1 MQSRSNSNSG
11 VLQADRFN
19 TGTLLP
25 RRQADYWQD
34 LVRSLHFNHSFV
46 PRTRE
51 IYVADM
57 DRYATDDLQLVRYS
71 CAPGDYARNK
81 TDARRDGVDVFE
93 LLTPLSGEA
102 ITEHGRS
109 LTKCVPGTFTLFD
122 ASLPFRVRYTGE
134 FSGILF
140 KIPRE
145 QLARRLPD
153 TQNACGIALPVSTGL
168 SAMMVDYCN
177 SFAQRCRT
185 MTWLD
190 FTRASTTLIDLVAFS
205 VDGLVDLQS
214 AETFTRAA
222 ILRRLK
228 RYIEENVS
236 NSGLSTPLLARH
248 FRISERYIQALFN
261 EAGTT
266 VRDYIRNARLDLSY
280 RRLEAN
286 LGYQTVTEIAF
297 DCGFS
302 DSAYF
307 STAFRKKF
315 GHSPKDVRR
324 RV

>member
-1 MQSRSNSNSG
+1 M
-11 VLQADRFN
+11 LQADHFN

-25 RRQADYWQD
+25 RRQAGYWQD

-51 IYVADM
+51 IYAANM
-57 DRYATDDLQLVRYS
+57 ERYAADDRQLVRYS
-71 CAPGDYARNK
+71 CGPGVYSRNEA
-81 TDARRDGVDVFE
+81 DARRDGVDVFE
-93 LLTPLSGEA
+93 LLAPLSGEA
-102 ITEHGRS
+102 ITEHGQS
-109 LTKCVPGTFTLFD
+109 GAKCIPGMFTLFD
-122 ASLPFRVRYTGE
+122 ASLPFRVRYAGE

-153 TQNACGIALPVSTGL
+153 TQNACGIALPVCSGL
-168 SAMMVDYCN
+168 SAMMLDYCN
-177 SFAQRCRT
+177 SFVQQCRT
-185 MTWLD
+185 MTWLE
-190 FTRASTTLIDLVAFS
+190 FTRASTTLIDLIAYS

-228 RYIEENVS
+228 RYITENVS
-236 NSGLSTPLLARH
+236 NSRLSTPLLARH

-315 GHSPKDVRR
+315 GHCPKDVRR